1 MEGVAIMEYVISAI
15 WSALELLCVALFNGA
30 FLVKK
35 PRKKS
40 ESQIY
45 HIILRGNNR
54 QDIFYNDTDR
64 LFMLSRIEK

>member
-1 MEGVAIMEYVISAI
+1 MAR
-15 WSALELLCVALFNGA
+15 
-30 FLVKK
+30 K

-64 LFMLSRIEK
+64 LFMLSRIEKYSE

>member
-1 MEGVAIMEYVISAI
+1 MSILYI
-15 WSALELLCVALFNGA
+15 WEILHMAR
-30 FLVKK
+30 K

-64 LFMLSRIEK
+64 LFILSRIEKYSEQTNIEIQI